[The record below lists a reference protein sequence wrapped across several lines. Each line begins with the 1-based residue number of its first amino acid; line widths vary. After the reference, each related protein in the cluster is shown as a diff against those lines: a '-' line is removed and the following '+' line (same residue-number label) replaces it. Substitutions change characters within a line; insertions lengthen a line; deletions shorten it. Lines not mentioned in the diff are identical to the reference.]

1 MAEAHAG
8 RNPRERASICAR
20 LPHRGA
26 PGSLRLHDRTESHR
40 ATQNAAGGRRK
51 ESATGVSL
59 RLEMLQVARVAPKM
73 LGDSAE
79 LVRAFFLRQFTDE
92 GGGRDRDGR
101 ADLYYTIFALAGLQ
115 ALQAEPPVERVRHY
129 LSAFGDGAVLDFV
142 HLGALARCWAAVG
155 LEKMPAG
162 LADALLARIEAH
174 RARDGGYD
182 ADIAAE
188 SGNAYGCFVA
198 LGAYQDLQREL
209 PEPLRMV
216 QCLKF
221 LETPD
226 GAWGNARGLALG
238 STNAT
243 AAAVTLLH
251 QLGMPMNA
259 PVADWLLARIHP
271 QGGFL
276 AMPNAPLPDLLS
288 TATALHA
295 LACLER
301 EIPAAVRERCLDF
314 IDTLWSAEGGFHG
327 HWADDH
333 LDAEYTFYGLLALGH
348 LAL

>member
-1 MAEAHAG
+1 M
-8 RNPRERASICAR
+8 
-20 LPHRGA
+20 
-26 PGSLRLHDRTESHR
+26 SLRL
-40 ATQNAAGGRRK
+40 Q
-51 ESATGVSL
+51 
-59 RLEMLQVARVAPKM
+59 MLQVARVAPKV

-79 LVRAFFLRQFTDE
+79 LVRGFFERQFSEE
-92 GGGRDRDGR
+92 GGARDRAGK

-115 ALQAEPPVERVRHY
+115 AVVSEHSTPKPQ
-129 LSAFGDGAVLDFV
+129 LSTCSWLRTFGDGDSLDFV

-155 LEKMPAG
+155 LEKMPARCT
-162 LADALLARIEAH
+162 DAMLARIESH

-182 ADIAAE
+182 ADIDAGH
-188 SGNAYGCFVA
+188 GNAYACFVA
-198 LGAYQDLQREL
+198 LGAYQDLQRDL

-216 QCLKF
+216 QCLKL

-226 GAWGNARGLALG
+226 GAWANAAGLKTG

-251 QLGMPMNA
+251 QLGVPINSG
-259 PVADWLLARIHP
+259 VGDWLLARAHP

-276 AMPNAPLPDLLS
+276 AMPEAPIPDLLS

-301 EIPAAVRERCLDF
+301 ELPAPVRERCLDF
-314 IDTLWSAEGGFHG
+314 IDTLWNAEGGFHG

-348 LAL
+348 LALTPSST